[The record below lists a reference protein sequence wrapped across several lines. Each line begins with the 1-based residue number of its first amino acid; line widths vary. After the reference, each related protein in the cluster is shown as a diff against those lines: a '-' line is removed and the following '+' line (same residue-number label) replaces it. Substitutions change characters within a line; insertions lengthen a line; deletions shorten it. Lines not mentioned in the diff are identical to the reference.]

1 MSKRTDVFSQVES
14 TLPEIIQALP
24 FQLDPEEL
32 ARAQSQMKLAFQE
45 HWRVLADCTRE
56 SIGKA
61 MVLSTISGLFPGG
74 KNPDVWLIPRKNR
87 HKGGAVECNWQ
98 ISFRGWVRLARRN
111 GYDVWPALVFD
122 GEEYA
127 IGGGTSPSI
136 QHDVDLRLD
145 RGWDAII
152 GGYILAKPNEQRWQ
166 DAKFMALTKDQIQ
179 QRRAK
184 AQDDRIWKE
193 WPDEQSL
200 KTLCSYGGARELWPM
215 DERSRWTA
223 AMDTTEYI
231 GDENVID
238 IQPGQT
244 RSSKL
249 VQRLTA
255 GPDDSLAWDV
265 PEEPER
271 EPVERKQAK
280 SEPKGK
286 AKKKA
291 AKSGSGN
298 LFEGTLDE
306 QLQQAVEAEYDGDLD
321 AAMMDVFGKDA
332 PVSASKLTDD
342 DKRKMLEEMG

>member
-1 MSKRTDVFSQVES
+1 MGRIEVFEHVEN

-24 FQLDPEEL
+24 FQLDQDEL

-45 HWRVLADCTRE
+45 HWRVLQHCTAE
-56 SIGKA
+56 SVGKA
-61 MVLSTISGLFPGG
+61 MILSTISGLFPGG
-74 KNPDVWLIPRKNR
+74 QNPDVWLIPRKNKD
-87 HKGGAVECNWQ
+87 KGNVVECNWQ
-98 ISFRGWVRLARRN
+98 ISYRGWVRLARRN
-111 GYDVWPALVFD
+111 GYDAWPVLVYD
-122 GEEYA
+122 GEDYK
-127 IGGGTSPSI
+127 ILGGTKPSI
-136 QHDVDLRLD
+136 HHEVDLRLD
-145 RGWDAII
+145 RGWKNIV
-152 GGYILAKPNEQRWQ
+152 GGYILAKPNELSWQ
-166 DAKFMALTKDQIQ
+166 DAKHMTLTKAQIQ
-179 QRRAK
+179 ERRNK
-184 AQDDRIWKE
+184 AQTDKIWKE

-223 AMDTTEYI
+223 AMDTTEYV
-231 GDENVID
+231 GDENVIE
-238 IQPGQT
+238 IEPGQT

-255 GPDDSLAWDV
+255 GRGESLAWDV

-271 EPVERKQAK
+271 EPVEAKQAK
-280 SEPKGK
+280 AEPKGK

-332 PVSASKLTDD
+332 PVSSSKLTDD
-342 DKRKMLEEMG
+342 DKRKMLEKMG